1 MFKFTGFLHSTM
13 SVQNHQDG
21 HYEKK
26 DKRSEQFKEES
37 WRENVQTLEQR
48 LEEER
53 KEKKMLEQEK
63 EQIRKENDQ
72 FQKEKERDGG

>member
-1 MFKFTGFLHSTM
+1 M

-21 HYEKK
+21 QHEKK
-26 DKRSEQFKEES
+26 DKTSEQFNEES
-37 WRENVQTLEQR
+37 WREDVQRLEQR

-63 EQIRKENDQ
+63 EQMRKENDQ
-72 FQKEKERDGG
+72 FQKEKERDRG

>member
-21 HYEKK
+21 QHEKK

-37 WRENVQTLEQR
+37 WGEDVQRLEQR

-63 EQIRKENDQ
+63 EQMRKDNDQ
-72 FQKEKERDGG
+72 FQKEKERDRG